1 MARYAVPINRYR
13 IAVYELQK
21 MEDIMEY
28 TRLFECNNGFTIM
41 LSADSRNTRNGFA
54 HDAKITVYP
63 NNGTFCG
70 YSVSAHC
77 YYLNR
82 TWEKYTYQT
91 VLQQAC
97 HNAMECRADEL
108 KAQFLQEKGY
118 KRLTKKR
125 AAEFME
131 TLKADNE
138 YSAISEVLQQL

>member
-1 MARYAVPINRYR
+1 MTYS
-13 IAVYELQK
+13 
-21 MEDIMEY
+21 
-28 TRLFECNNGFTIM
+28 RLFECANGIQIS
-41 LSADSRNTRNGFA
+41 LSADSRGTRHGFA

-82 TWEKYTYQT
+82 TWERYTYQT
-91 VLQQAC
+91 VLRQAC

-108 KAQFLQEKGY
+108 KPAFMNANGY
-118 KRLTKKR
+118 KKLTKKR

-138 YSAISEVLQQL
+138 YSAINEVLQQL

>member
-1 MARYAVPINRYR
+1 MSYN
-13 IAVYELQK
+13 E
-21 MEDIMEY
+21 
-28 TRLFECNNGFTIM
+28 LFECNNGFKIL
-41 LSADSRNTRNGFA
+41 LSADSRNTRHGFA
-54 HDAKITVYP
+54 HDAKITVWAK
-63 NNGTFCG
+63 NMFCG

-82 TWEKYTYQT
+82 TWERYTYQT

-125 AAEFME
+125 AAEFYE
-131 TLKADNE
+131 FLRKSDAE
-138 YSAISEVLQQL
+138 YSAIRQVLLQL

>member
-1 MARYAVPINRYR
+1 
-13 IAVYELQK
+13 
-21 MEDIMEY
+21 
-28 TRLFECNNGFTIM
+28 M
-41 LSADSRNTRNGFA
+41 LSADSRNTRHGFA

-82 TWEKYTYQT
+82 TWERYTYQT
-91 VLQQAC
+91 VLQRAC

-108 KAQFLQEKGY
+108 KPAFMNAHGY
-118 KRLTKKR
+118 KKLTKKR

>member
-1 MARYAVPINRYR
+1 MTYS
-13 IAVYELQK
+13 
-21 MEDIMEY
+21 
-28 TRLFECNNGFTIM
+28 RLFECANGIQIS
-41 LSADSRNTRNGFA
+41 LSADSRGTRHGFA

-82 TWEKYTYQT
+82 TWERYTFQT
-91 VLQQAC
+91 VLMQAC

-108 KAQFLQEKGY
+108 KPAFMNAHGY
-118 KRLTKKR
+118 KKLTKKR

-138 YSAISEVLQQL
+138 YSAITEVLQQL